1 MAKVILTK
9 AFLGEIEKNCKNIS
23 KSKICDFIIKYMLG
37 LNNNDMPFDTVK
49 SSFNFLISADQI
61 RSKLNNEQ
69 LNFINSFMLCINDD
83 EESKRIRQGI
93 MGIFWSLGI
102 ENFYHRIEETRVFP
116 NAIIQF
122 LRYFGENLPIDSF
135 KNMKIAD
142 NTTDI
147 KKLIPDDVIRVKE
160 NKKTKS
166 QERND
171 TREFFRKSFNETY
184 GDNKNITNKSERAR
198 IYIDKIKNNHYFEV
212 DEKTIKRW
220 IRQEEENIEN
230 INLE

>member
-1 MAKVILTK
+1 M
-9 AFLGEIEKNCKNIS
+9 
-23 KSKICDFIIKYMLG
+23 CDFIIKYMLG

-93 MGIFWSLGI
+93 MGIFWSFGI

-171 TREFFRKSFNETY
+171 TRQFFRKSFNETH

-198 IYIDKIKNNHYFEV
+198 IYIEKIKNNHYFEV